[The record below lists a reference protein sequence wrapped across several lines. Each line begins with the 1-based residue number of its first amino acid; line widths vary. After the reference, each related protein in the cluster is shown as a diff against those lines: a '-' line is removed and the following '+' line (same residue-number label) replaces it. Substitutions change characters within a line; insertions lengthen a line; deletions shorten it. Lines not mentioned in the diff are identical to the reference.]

1 MRGLPQLLR
10 LRRMP
15 GLFAFFYAVVHFTVY
30 VVLDLEL
37 NIHVLG
43 ADIAKRPYITVGFT
57 TLVLLLPLALT
68 PTNAMM
74 RRLGPR
80 WHRPHRL
87 VPRAPALGG
96 LPLYLPE
103 IAIHVPAPDFL
114 GASARP

>member
-37 NIHVLG
+37 NIRVLG

-57 TLVLLLPLALT
+57 ALVLLLPRALSS
-68 PTNAMM
+68 TNAMM
-74 RRLGPR
+74 PRLAARRQRLHLRIYLSAGP
-80 WHRPHRL
+80 
-87 VPRAPALGG
+87 GG
-96 LPLYLPE
+96 WQSDCE
-103 IAIHVPAPDFL
+103 
-114 GASARP
+114 ASSAVVT